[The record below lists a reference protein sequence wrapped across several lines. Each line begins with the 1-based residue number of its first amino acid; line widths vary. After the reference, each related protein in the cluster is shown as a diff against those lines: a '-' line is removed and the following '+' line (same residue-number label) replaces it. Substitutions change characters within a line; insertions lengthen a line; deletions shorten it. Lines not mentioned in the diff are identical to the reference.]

1 MTTKYCIFG
10 FPVEHSLSPAMH
22 NAAFHAL
29 GIDAHYE
36 KRAVAPDAL
45 ANAVKNFVADGFS
58 GANVTVPHK
67 EAVMALLD
75 EVEPAARAI
84 GAVNTI
90 VREGDRLRGCN
101 TDAAGLTESLREAS
115 VPLMGARVV
124 VLGAGG
130 AARAAVVG
138 LGHAG
143 AASIVIAA
151 RRADRAGALAAE
163 LIDAAGTHVSGTDL
177 NGGLRAALANAT
189 LLVQAT
195 SATLASDANDMGA
208 QAFADSIPVDAMP
221 SDATVI
227 DLVYKPRLTTLMQRA
242 QDRGLNTV
250 DGLGMLLHQGAV
262 AFTLWTQQPAP
273 IDVMRAALLS
283 QLPHP

>member
-1 MTTKYCIFG
+1 VTGQYCIFG

-22 NAAFHAL
+22 NAAFKAL
-29 GIDAHYE
+29 GIDATYA
-36 KRAVAPDAL
+36 KRAVAPDTLAAAL
-45 ANAVKNFVADGFS
+45 KSFVADGFS

-90 VREGDRLRGCN
+90 VREGDLLRGCN
-101 TDAAGLTESLREAS
+101 TDARGLAESLREAS
-115 VPLMGARVV
+115 VSLQGARVV

-138 LGHAG
+138 LGQAG
-143 AASIVIAA
+143 ATSVVIAA
-151 RRADRAGALAAE
+151 RRADRASALAAE
-163 LIDAAGTHVSGTDL
+163 LREVATTHVRGTDM
-177 NGGLRAALANAT
+177 NEGLREALSKAT

-195 SATLASDANDMGA
+195 SATLASDPNAG
-208 QAFADSIPVDAMP
+208 AFAESIPVEVMP

-227 DLVYKPRLTTLMQRA
+227 DLVYKPRVTTLIQRA
-242 QDRGLNTV
+242 QHRGLRTV
-250 DGLGMLLHQGAV
+250 DGLGMLLHQGAL
-262 AFTLWTQQPAP
+262 AFSLWTKQPAP

-283 QLPHP
+283 QLSS

>member
-1 MTTKYCIFG
+1 MTAKYCIFG

-22 NAAFHAL
+22 NAAFKAL
-29 GIDAHYE
+29 GIDATYTR
-36 KRAVAPDAL
+36 RAVAPDAL
-45 ANAVKNFVADGFS
+45 SAALKSFVRDGFS

-75 EVEPAARAI
+75 EVDPAARAI

-90 VREGDRLRGCN
+90 VREGSRLRGCN
-101 TDAAGLTESLREAS
+101 TDAQGLAESLREAS
-115 VPLMGARVV
+115 VSLQGARVV

-138 LGHAG
+138 LGQAG
-143 AASIVIAA
+143 ATSVVIAA
-151 RRADRAGALAAE
+151 RRADRAQALAAE
-163 LIDAAGTHVSGTDL
+163 LREVATTHVTGTDMSD
-177 NGGLRAALANAT
+177 GLREALSRAT

-195 SATLASDANDMGA
+195 SATLASDPSDPNA
-208 QAFADSIPVDAMP
+208 QAFADSVPVDVMP
-221 SDATVI
+221 SDATVV
-227 DLVYKPRLTTLMQRA
+227 DLVYKPRVTTLMQRA
-242 QDRGLNTV
+242 QDRGLHTV

-262 AFTLWTQQPAP
+262 AFSLWTKQRAP

-283 QLPHP
+283 QLSS